1 MPGTTLTDYGSPTRD
16 EAREMVEKASFFRSE
31 PGGRLSMESDALKV
45 VIDPAGGG
53 KIGSFVSRQ
62 TQRDFFYQDPRQ
74 TFPGDGYSDHDISG
88 FDECFPTVWPCKYP
102 DGQRRGMSL
111 ADHGYLWQGP
121 WEVQAADDRL
131 VMRKDVPE
139 LQCRFERTCFL
150 DTTRS
155 LKLDY
160 LIENNGEET
169 LKYVYSAHPMLAAD
183 EHTQLILPEEINR
196 MFVSVALNVPGLVDK
211 TWIDWPLAGKAGLD
225 EPFSSQKC
233 SVVKLCSDRLKEGR
247 AVIYH
252 RDLREGLQFEF
263 DTENLPHL
271 GVLIQQGYSPDE
283 TAASNR
289 QLFLGLEPTTGM
301 GDDLPSCESTGTV
314 REIQPGQ
321 EVRFGIRLKLL
332 SRMPGDR

>member
-1 MPGTTLTDYGSPTRD
+1 M
-16 EAREMVEKASFFRSE
+16 
-31 PGGRLSMESDALKV
+31 
-45 VIDPAGGG
+45 
-53 KIGSFVSRQ
+53 
-62 TQRDFFYQDPRQ
+62 
-74 TFPGDGYSDHDISG
+74 
-88 FDECFPTVWPCKYP
+88 
-102 DGQRRGMSL
+102 
-111 ADHGYLWQGP
+111 
-121 WEVQAADDRL
+121 
-131 VMRKDVPE
+131 
-139 LQCRFERTCFL
+139 
-150 DTTRS
+150 
-155 LKLDY
+155 
-160 LIENNGEET
+160 
-169 LKYVYSAHPMLAAD
+169 
-183 EHTQLILPEEINR
+183 
-196 MFVSVALNVPGLVDK
+196 
-211 TWIDWPLAGKAGLD
+211 
-225 EPFSSQKC
+225 
-233 SVVKLCSDRLKEGR
+233 VKLCSDRLKEGR